1 MTGTAQPIFQM
12 KLGFS
17 FKWFKLAMACHIA
30 GTVLL
35 GIGMFYSSMGA
46 FTAGAGPFYYGGMRI
61 MWVWCPPV
69 MLLIKQHQQT
79 NPLWVILW
87 PVLIGLIVG
96 LITGTISKRRRLERV
111 VSARHCDGL
120 IHVRLESGLEFSFPC
135 AAYPRLAAATPAAR
149 ANIELSPFRG
159 LRWPDLDEFHS
170 IRSLLRK
177 HGQSAVK
184 RSS

>member
-1 MTGTAQPIFQM
+1 MRKP
-12 KLGFS
+12 GFS
-17 FKWFKLAMACHIA
+17 FKWFMVAVVCHLV

-35 GIGMFYSSMGA
+35 GVGMFFSAMGS
-46 FTAGAGPFYYGGMRI
+46 FTTGAGPFYYGGMRI
-61 MWVWCPPV
+61 MWVWSPPLAL
-69 MLLIKQHQQT
+69 MIKAYHQA
-79 NPLWVILW
+79 NLLWVIAWTL
-87 PVLIGLIVG
+87 LIGLIAG

-111 VSARHCDGL
+111 VSARHCEGL

-149 ANIELSPFRG
+149 ANIEISPFRG